1 MINRKLLLA
10 VACLGML
17 MFGIVMTTLGAVLPE
32 IILKYDMNKS
42 VAGSLITLLSF
53 GVLAGSLVFGPVV
66 DRYGY
71 RRFLGVN
78 AALIFAGIEGIA
90 FSSNAAL
97 LRIFV
102 LLIGFGGG
110 GINGASNALAA
121 DISERERGASL
132 SLIHMFFGI
141 GAISVPFALGTLLP
155 FWPSATIL
163 GMIGAAMLLPL
174 IFISVIRYPVPKLPQ
189 GIRIAEAMTMLR
201 DRALLIFGA
210 MLFFQSGMEL
220 TVSGWSAVYFIDT
233 HHIPAD
239 RAVFILSFFWIGIII
254 ARILLSRLL
263 KMRFAP
269 AILYISLGTTL
280 TGVTMMLFAGNVYLS
295 AAGLFVI
302 GLGIAA
308 VFPVVL
314 GYIGERHAEMSGTAY
329 GVAFT
334 MALSGGMLFPYLTG
348 LMGQS
353 FGLRASFLVIPIL
366 LLIIASLFHVRPK

>member
-1 MINRKLLLA
+1 
-10 VACLGML
+10 ML
-17 MFGIVMTTLGAVLPE
+17 MFGIVMTTLGSVLPE
-32 IILKYDMNKS
+32 IISRYAMDKTE
-42 VAGSLITLLSF
+42 AGSLITLLSF
-53 GVLAGSLVFGPVV
+53 GVLTGSLLFGPVV

-71 RRFLGVN
+71 RRYLGFS
-78 AALIFAGIEGIA
+78 ATLICAGIEGIA
-90 FSSNAAL
+90 FSSDATL

-121 DISERERGASL
+121 DISEREKGASL

-155 FWPSATIL
+155 FWSSATIL
-163 GMIGAAMLLPL
+163 GMIGAAMLPPL
-174 IFISVIRYPVPKLPQ
+174 VFITVIRYPVPKLPQ
-189 GIRIAEAMTMLR
+189 GIRIPEALAMLR

-210 MLFFQSGMEL
+210 ILFFQSGMEL
-220 TVSGWSAVYFIDT
+220 TISGWSAVYFMER
-233 HHIPAD
+233 HHITTD
-239 RAVFILSFFWIGIII
+239 RAVFIFSFFWLGIII

-263 KMRFAP
+263 KLRFAP
-269 AILYISLGTTL
+269 TIIYISLCTTI
-280 TGVTMMLFAGNVYLS
+280 TGVSMMLFAANVYLS

-314 GYIGERHAEMSGTAY
+314 GYIGERHAGMSGTAY

-353 FGLRASFLVIPIL
+353 FGLRYSLLVIPIL
-366 LLIIASLFHVRPK
+366 LFVITSLFFVRPE